1 MTLPILSQ
9 QSGPGGSL
17 MEGLGMGIQQAL
29 PSIQEMIVSHSK
41 KKQQSQLL
49 SQLGTQMGQERGTGS
64 GGSNALQTMLSM
76 AQAGIDPNIISSIS
90 PFLLSQHKQNMKT
103 QGIAQEEEK
112 TKGKVGGILDELEAN
127 KGYVGSTKVPW
138 SKSFNAHEGGLN
150 RSGIQKRKYIDTLA
164 FDIERILR
172 KENTKGALSG
182 QVFNALMER
191 IPNSK
196 DSERDYQGK
205 IDAFRV
211 SLQGLPPK
219 QRKDI
224 EKRLDSHEAK
234 MNSGKSEKPS
244 LEEIFT

>member
-17 MEGLGMGIQQAL
+17 MEGLGMGLQQAL

-64 GGSNALQTMLSM
+64 GGSNAFQTILGM
-76 AQAGIDPNIISSIS
+76 AEAGIDPNIISSIS
-90 PFLLSQHKQNMKT
+90 PFLLSQHKQDLQTQERSQEEAKT
-103 QGIAQEEEK
+103 QQH
-112 TKGKVGGILDELEAN
+112 VGGILDELEAN
-127 KGYVGSTKVPW
+127 KGYVGNTNIPW
-138 SKSFNAHEGGLN
+138 SKSFLGSPRGLN
-150 RSGIQKRKYIDTLA
+150 RSAAQKRKYIDTLS

-172 KENTKGALSG
+172 KENTKGTLSK
-182 QVFNALMER
+182 QVFDTLMEK

-196 DSERDYQGK
+196 DTERDYQGK

-234 MNSGKSEKPS
+234 MHSEKSEKPS

>member
-9 QSGPGGSL
+9 QSSPGGSL

-49 SQLGTQMGQERGTGS
+49 SQLGTQMGHERGTGS
-64 GGSNALQTMLSM
+64 GSSNALQTMLSM
-76 AQAGIDPNIISSIS
+76 SQAGIDPNIISSIS

-127 KGYVGSTKVPW
+127 KGYVGNTNLPW
-138 SKSFNAHEGGLN
+138 SKSFLGSPRGLN
-150 RSGIQKRKYIDTLA
+150 RSAAQKRKYIDTLS

-172 KENTKGALSG
+172 KENTKGTLSK
-182 QVFNALMER
+182 QVFDTLMEK

-196 DSERDYQGK
+196 DTERDFQGK
-205 IDAFRV
+205 LDAFRV

-219 QRKDI
+219 DRRNI
-224 EKRLDSHEAK
+224 EKLIEKQSSKIQKDD
-234 MNSGKSEKPS
+234 KPS